1 MKNISLII
9 PSYNNLRHLK
19 NAYKSVRDNYKRTE
33 LIIIDDGSTDGTFE
47 WLQSLEDK
55 NLVFWREENRL
66 GHTILYDK
74 GIEKAKH
81 DIVGILH
88 ADMHIAPNY
97 INNILKHLEPGTVV
111 CGTRVEPP
119 LHPEG
124 KEKITRDFG
133 VDFDSLNIEGFYKFA
148 HKEMKDSKDIT
159 TEGMFAPWVIYKDD
173 FQKIGGHDWGFAPF
187 PYEDSDIFQRWI
199 LAGYKLIQSRDALV
213 YHLTCR
219 GHRWNK
225 EVGKNDDE
233 FAFFENKSRRNYTR
247 KWGNWISN
255 NEFQMPIIK
264 PKYHVTFRVYNN
276 NIKLLEALE
285 PWCSKYYGD
294 GPWVQYDY
302 YIQNEQPNTKF
313 NLKEKI
319 KPLEHELYDDDE
331 GVTVVID
338 GNTFT
343 QQDFQFL
350 TVLPEVIQEANELGE
365 FELGNMK
372 INITSLETFEK
383 DLIFITNSDNEKN

>member
-9 PSYNNLRHLK
+9 PSYNNLRHLR
-19 NAYKSVRDNYKRTE
+19 NAYESVRTFYQEIE
-33 LIIIDDGSTDGTFE
+33 LILIDDGSDDGTIE
-47 WLQSLEDK
+47 WLESLQDN
-55 NLVFWREENRL
+55 NLIFWREENRI

-74 GIEKAKH
+74 GVDKATN

-88 ADMHIAPNY
+88 ADMYIAPNY
-97 INNILKHLEPGTVV
+97 IENLVKHLKPGIVV

-119 LHPEG
+119 LHPPG
-124 KEKITRDFG
+124 KEKIIQDFG
-133 VDFDSLNIEGFYKFA
+133 LDFNSLKIEKFYRFA
-148 HKEMKDSKDIT
+148 EQEIQNSKDVIT
-159 TEGMFAPWVIYKDD
+159 QGMFAPWILYKSNY
-173 FQKIGGHDWGFAPF
+173 QHIGGHDWGFAPF
-187 PYEDSDIFQRWI
+187 PYEDSDIFQRWV

-233 FAFFENKSRRNYTR
+233 FVIFEKNARRHYLR
-247 KWGNWISN
+247 KWGSWISN
-255 NEFQMPIIK
+255 DEFQMPLIK
-264 PKYHVTFRVYNN
+264 PKYHVTFRVHNN
-276 NIKLLEALE
+276 NIKLLETLE

-319 KPLEHELYDDDE
+319 KPLEHELYDDNE
-331 GVTVVID
+331 GVIVIID

-343 QQDFQFL
+343 QQDYQFI
-350 TVLPEVIQEANELGE
+350 TVLSEVIQETNETGE

-372 INITSLETFEK
+372 IKITSLETFENN
-383 DLIFITNSDNEKN
+383 LIFITN